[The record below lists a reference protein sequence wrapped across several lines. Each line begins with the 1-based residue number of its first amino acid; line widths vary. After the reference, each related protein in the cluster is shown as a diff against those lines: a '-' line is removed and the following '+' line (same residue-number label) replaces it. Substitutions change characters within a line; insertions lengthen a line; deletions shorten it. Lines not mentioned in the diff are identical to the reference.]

1 MYYIIFFVDYKVHTK
16 LLFYLGIN
24 MKKELVRL
32 EYNKKLKNEWISWI
46 DSFNFDWF
54 ITLTYKDNHNR
65 SNSIIKNDIKHLKNR
80 IIKKLYGK
88 RYKNKINSNRDISM
102 FAVIEGDGFL
112 TKKHV
117 HLCVRDIPLSANP
130 KTDECISKVI
140 TDIWN
145 NIFGFSNI
153 HVDKYNHQER
163 GLETKLR
170 INYCLKECKGDY
182 SSLIFEYLKVEV

>member
-1 MYYIIFFVDYKVHTK
+1 MYYVIFFVDYKVHTK

-32 EYNKKLKNEWISWI
+32 GYSKKLKNEWISWI

-65 SNSIIKNDIKHLKNR
+65 SNSIIKN
-80 IIKKLYGK
+80 
-88 RYKNKINSNRDISM
+88 KINSNRDISM

-117 HLCVRDIPLSANP
+117 HLCVRDIPVSANP

-140 TDIWN
+140 ADIWN
-145 NIFGFSNI
+145 SIFGFSNI

-163 GLETKLR
+163 GLETKIR

-182 SSLIFEYLKVEV
+182 SSLIFEYLNVEV